1 MVLLM
6 GFDLALYFFIF
17 SFVLD
22 GFFRLH
28 SQQPMHWR
36 FRLPLTLN
44 FPKASTGNGCPLDL
58 QRLSVHL
65 KVGVAISSF

>member
-36 FRLPLTLN
+36 FRLP
-44 FPKASTGNGCPLDL
+44 KASTGNGCPLDL

-65 KVGVAISSF
+65 KVGVARSSF